1 MSIKRNIVI
10 IGAGSLGTALGQIL
24 SAKEALHVVLL
35 TIEQE
40 VAESINDQRVNQKY
54 FPNIRLNPG
63 LKATLGEY
71 VLRDAELL
79 FLAIPSIAVV
89 DYLRQ
94 NKSLIR
100 HSAIL
105 VNMAKGFGNN
115 NLTIAENLQQEFP
128 NPFCTLKGPAFA
140 RDMINGSPTAFTLA
154 TPEAGLHKAFDELF
168 ADTSIYLDHTDDVTG
183 VELLSILKNIYAII
197 LGIVD
202 AHYNSANLRFLFLT
216 RAFNEMRHVLIHF
229 GGKQETLFNY
239 CGYGDFSLT
248 ALNDLSRN
256 RTLGLLIGKG
266 FFTED
271 ISHKVVL
278 EGRLAVNV
286 FYEKLVASGVSDDH
300 IPLIKQLYKVFN
312 SNYPV
317 QEMIR
322 TLLGKELN
330 SLSSGY

>member
-1 MSIKRNIVI
+1 MQEKKNIVI
-10 IGAGSLGTALGQIL
+10 IGAGSIGTALGHTL
-24 SAKEALHVVLL
+24 AAKEIYPVVLL
-35 TIEQE
+35 TIEQD
-40 VAESINDQRVNQKY
+40 VAQSVNDLHVNQKY
-54 FPNIRLNPG
+54 FPNIRLHPG

-71 VLRDAELL
+71 VMQDASLI

-89 DYLRQ
+89 DYLR
-94 NKSLIR
+94 NNRSVIGPSSVLIN
-100 HSAIL
+100 L
-105 VNMAKGFGNN
+105 AKGFGNYN
-115 NLTIAENLQQEFP
+115 MTIAENLQQEFP
-128 NPFCTLKGPAFA
+128 NPFCSMKGPAFA
-140 RDMINGSPTAFTLA
+140 RDMISGSPTAFTLA
-154 TPEAGLHKAFDELF
+154 TTEHSLHKQFDELF
-168 ADTSIYLDHTDDVTG
+168 EGTSVYLDHTDDVTG

-202 AHYNSANLRFLFLT
+202 AHYNSANFRFLFLS
-216 RAFNEMRHVLIHF
+216 RAFNEMRHVLVHF

-271 ISHKVVL
+271 ISSKVVL

-286 FYEKLVASGVSDDH
+286 FHDKLITSGMPVEQ
-300 IPLIKQLYKVFN
+300 IPLIHQLYLVFN
-312 SNYPV
+312 QGYPV

-322 TLLGKELN
+322 ALLGKDLI
-330 SLSSGY
+330 SLTSGY